1 MSMHICTVMHVHH
14 ASLLLCVLSAF
25 QRACFCAG
33 TDDAAGRS
41 MTIAGSTSTLAHLQK
56 APGSWV
62 TLYIGC
68 IKAACPSAVWLM
80 DNVWDVLTVES
91 ARFLMSRS
99 EIIS

>member
-1 MSMHICTVMHVHH
+1 MHIYTLMHVQH

-41 MTIAGSTSTLAHLQK
+41 MTIAGSTSMLAHLQK
-56 APGSWV
+56 ALAPGSH
-62 TLYIGC
+62 YIGY
-68 IKAACPSAVWLM
+68 IKAACPSAVWPI
-80 DNVWDVLTVES
+80 DNGCDAHTVKCG
-91 ARFLMSRS
+91 AIIFLKSRA